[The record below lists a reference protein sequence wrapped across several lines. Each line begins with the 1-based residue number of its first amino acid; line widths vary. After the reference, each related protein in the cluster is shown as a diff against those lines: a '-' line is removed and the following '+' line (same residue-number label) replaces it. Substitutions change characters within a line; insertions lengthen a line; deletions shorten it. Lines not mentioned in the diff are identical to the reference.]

1 MGRALNLHLF
11 LLNPQHHA
19 LKEDGKFLMPA
30 NDEFKQNDDL
40 IEKIVKKLS
49 KAKAQMVSAVA
60 NLLM

>member
-19 LKEDGKFLMPA
+19 LKEDGKYLMPA

-49 KAKAQMVSAVA
+49 KAKAQMISAVPK
-60 NLLM
+60 